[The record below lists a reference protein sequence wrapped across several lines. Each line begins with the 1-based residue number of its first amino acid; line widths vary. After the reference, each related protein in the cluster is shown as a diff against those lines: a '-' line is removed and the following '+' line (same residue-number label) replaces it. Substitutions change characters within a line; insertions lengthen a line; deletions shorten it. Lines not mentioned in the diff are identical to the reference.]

1 MYINHDIT
9 IDLVNPT
16 TPTRLQMKQGDV
28 LSRNVRIY
36 LLENGEPWKIPG
48 TAQAVIRYHSYDPET
63 QTRFTGKF
71 DELENG
77 DLSYVIYDNCFE
89 VMPNAAMLAHPGLV
103 TVDIL
108 LQYGGRALAT
118 FDFEIYVN
126 RAAVDGTE
134 PEIRDYYRISTLDA
148 INKEF
153 DTLRSAIET
162 LGGGA
167 YL

>member
-36 LLENGEPWKIPG
+36 LLENGAPWNIPEM
-48 TAQAVIRYHSYDPET
+48 AQALIRYHCYDLET
-63 QTRFTGKF
+63 QTRITGMF

-77 DLSYVIYDNCFE
+77 DLSYAIYDNCFE
-89 VMPNAAMLAHPGLV
+89 VMPDAAMLAHPGLL

-108 LQYGGRALAT
+108 LQYDGRSLAT

-126 RAAVDGTE
+126 RAAG
-134 PEIRDYYRISTLDA
+134 
-148 INKEF
+148 
-153 DTLRSAIET
+153 
-162 LGGGA
+162 
-167 YL
+167 

>member
-9 IDLVNPT
+9 IDLVNPAA
-16 TPTRLQMKQGDV
+16 PPRLQMKQGDV
-28 LSRNVRIY
+28 LSRNVRVY

-63 QTRFTGKF
+63 QTRITGMF

-77 DLSYVIYDNCFE
+77 DLSYLISDNCFE
-89 VMPNAAMLAHPGLV
+89 VMPNAAMLAHPGLL

-108 LQYGGRALAT
+108 LLYGGRALAT

-126 RAAVDGTE
+126 RTAADGTE
-134 PEIRDYYRISTLDA
+134 PEAQSYYRVSTLDA
-148 INKEF
+148 INAEF
-153 DTLRSAIET
+153 DTLRAAIEA